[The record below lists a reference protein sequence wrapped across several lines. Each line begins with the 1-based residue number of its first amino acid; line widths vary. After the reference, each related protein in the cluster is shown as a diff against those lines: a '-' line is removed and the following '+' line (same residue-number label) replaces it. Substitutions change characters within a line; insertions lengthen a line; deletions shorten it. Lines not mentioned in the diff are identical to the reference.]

1 MENSLF
7 VWKKKKMASED
18 LYPFKCKDCPEKFQ
32 LMKDVMEHFLN
43 AHGESNQKVDEKG
56 QKSFKCHFC
65 ELTFSK
71 RVEVKSH
78 EKTVHEGQK
87 RYQCVTCGAG
97 FASKQTLLNHVTFA
111 HDSLSKENSK
121 GKCISNR

>member
-1 MENSLF
+1 
-7 VWKKKKMASED
+7 MASAD
-18 LYPFKCKDCPEKFQ
+18 LYPFKCRDCPEKFQ

-43 AHGESNQKVDEKG
+43 AHDESNQKVDERGK
-56 QKSFKCHFC
+56 KSFKCHFC

-87 RYQCVTCGAG
+87 RYQCVTCGAE

-111 HDSLSKENSK
+111 HDSQTKENSK
-121 GKCISNR
+121 GKCISNTGCPSD

>member
-1 MENSLF
+1 
-7 VWKKKKMASED
+7 MASVD

-43 AHGESNQKVDEKG
+43 THDESNRKVDENG

-121 GKCISNR
+121 GKYISNK